1 MTNHKTADD
10 VRIIP
15 YESTYRNDFRDL
27 NLAWIARYFTVEAKD
42 REYLED
48 PEGRIIDKGGSI
60 LLAQEA
66 GGAVIGCVSLIPYAS
81 EVFELAKMAV
91 HESAQGRGVGLK
103 LIDAAID
110 RARSLGARAVYLES
124 NSTLGSAL
132 RLYERA
138 GFKHLSPEL
147 RPDSPYTRCNV
158 YMTRDLQR

>member
-91 HESAQGRGVGLK
+91 HESAQGRGVGRK
-103 LIDAAID
+103 LINAAID
-110 RARSLGARAVYLES
+110 QARLIGARSLYLES
-124 NSTLGSAL
+124 NSSLVPAL
-132 RLYERA
+132 TLYERV
-138 GFKHLSPEL
+138 GFRRQSPES
-147 RPDSPYTRCNV
+147 RPNSPYARCNV
-158 YMTRDLQR
+158 YMTLDL